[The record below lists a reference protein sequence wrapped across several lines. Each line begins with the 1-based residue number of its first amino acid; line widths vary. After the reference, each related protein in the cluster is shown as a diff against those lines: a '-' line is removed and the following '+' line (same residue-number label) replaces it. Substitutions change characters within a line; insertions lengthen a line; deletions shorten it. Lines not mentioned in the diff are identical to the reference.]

1 MIVDRF
7 HHLDSARELGVRV
20 QSDQGSP
27 LIADVGPLT
36 RCTGGIVEGILQIVI
51 TLTPDQT

>member
-20 QSDQGSP
+20 QGDQGSP